1 VTKLEVSLDKGCTEI
16 DVNMAYF
23 GRFVVRQH
31 AQRNRTIVTLD
42 DVEVAPQI
50 GRNGPVFGFNT
61 VAFSDERPV

>member
-1 VTKLEVSLDKGCTEI
+1 VTKFEVNLGKGCTEA

-50 GRNGPVFGFNT
+50 E
-61 VAFSDERPV
+61 ERASVQFQYGGVLR